1 MPGTPP
7 LARPL
12 IVFGAVLLGWLLV
25 VPGESRAD
33 RITLRGGGQVRGKL
47 IADKARPDVLLFI
60 GEVGKTPMVF
70 KKDQVVQVVAEKSPL
85 DEYVVLRAQ
94 ERSTAQAEHELGLWC
109 EEHGLADLAQVHYE
123 SAVKRDSTFGP
134 SHQKLGHVQR
144 DGRWLNADELKEAQ
158 GLVKYKGHWITP
170 EEKERKEALV
180 ATAAEGASWAKRIKL
195 LRDSYLAGPDER
207 SREAERRLLAIE
219 EPVAVSPVLRVL
231 GEDPIPALRGLAA
244 RILGGIPGSSASTG
258 LVGRLMAEAD
268 QGVREVTMTEVAR
281 RDQAEVVPILIRAL
295 RSASPDVVNRA
306 AWCLGNLN
314 AVMTVPKL
322 VPALIT
328 IENRVVMTTD
338 AGNAPSGNFGVSF
351 NAVSP
356 APGVN
361 NYGGASIPV
370 LTPPVVGP
378 GVVAFGATSVPYGAF
393 NGPSL
398 SVGGGGGGSRG
409 PTPRLVAIEHHNS
422 EVLAALIK
430 MTGRDFGYDI
440 PTWKRWVA
448 TSFRI
453 EEAPSRRVP
462 QP

>member
-1 MPGTPP
+1 MPGTRP
-7 LARPL
+7 LARPMIVVGAIL
-12 IVFGAVLLGWLLV
+12 IGWLV
-25 VPGESRAD
+25 AFPGESRAD

-47 IADKARPDVLLFI
+47 ITDKARPDVLLFL

-85 DEYVVLRAQ
+85 DEYVVLRAK
-94 ERSTAQAEHELGLWC
+94 ERSTAESEHELGLWC

-123 SAVKRDSTFGP
+123 LAVKRDSMFGP
-134 SHQKLGHVQR
+134 AHQKLGHVER
-144 DGRWLNADELKEAQ
+144 DGRWLNADEVKEAQ
-158 GLVKYKGHWITP
+158 GLVKYKGHWVTP

-195 LRDSYLAGPDER
+195 LRDSYLAGPAER
-207 SREAERRLLAIE
+207 SREAERRLLAID

-231 GEDPIPALRGLAA
+231 GEDPIPALRALAA
-244 RILGGIPGSSASTG
+244 RILGRIPGSAASSG
-258 LVGRLMAEAD
+258 LVRRLMAEAD
-268 QGVREVTMTEVAR
+268 DGVRQATMSELVG
-281 RDQAEVVPILIRAL
+281 RDQSEVIPNMLRAL

-306 AWCLGNLN
+306 AWGLGNLN

-328 IENRVVMTTD
+328 IENRVVMTD
-338 AGNAPSGNFGVSF
+338 GGNAPSGNFGVSF

-356 APGVN
+356 APGYN
-361 NYGGASIPV
+361 SYGGVSVPV
-370 LTPPVVGP
+370 LTPPAVGP
-378 GVVAFGATSVPYGAF
+378 GVVAFGATSVPYGAL
-393 NGPSL
+393 NGPTL
-398 SVGGGGGGSRG
+398 SVGGGGGSRG
-409 PTPRLVAIEHHNS
+409 PTPRIVAIEHHNY